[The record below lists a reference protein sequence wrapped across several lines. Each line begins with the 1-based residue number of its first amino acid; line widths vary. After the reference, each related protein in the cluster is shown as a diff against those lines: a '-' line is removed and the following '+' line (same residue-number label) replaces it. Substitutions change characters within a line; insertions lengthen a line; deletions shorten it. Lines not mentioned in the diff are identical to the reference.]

1 MAQLLRRVPLHTV
14 HSAAVQSTVESAV
27 TNAGMRPH
35 ELEGIVTLKTQAT
48 RLLSVLL
55 HSGASAASSA
65 QGDRTAL
72 SLAAFSRE
80 ENSEEFVSDSELVV
94 RDAV

>member
-14 HSAAVQSTVESAV
+14 HSVLYSTVESAV
-27 TNAGMRPH
+27 TNAGMRPR
-35 ELEGIVTLKTQAT
+35 ELKGIVTLKTQAT

-65 QGDRTAL
+65 QGDRTAVSGRL
-72 SLAAFSRE
+72 QTSRE
-80 ENSEEFVSDSELVV
+80 FRRV
-94 RDAV
+94 RFRLGTGCKRLCEV